1 MATDTDH
8 KDTSGPT
15 MIALVVITLV
25 MLFLGL
31 HWARQSLPDLASYA
45 EDSACV
51 DTRVEAGQTL
61 HTRDILV
68 SVFNAGQ
75 KAGTAGATMKRLE
88 KRGFVAGDTGNT
100 SVAGGVRGV
109 EIWADSVNPAA
120 LLVAKQFG
128 AGTQIVAGHEQLGD
142 GVVVVIGDHMKRMS
156 PPVESLVAEEQAYIC
171 GPPVLQ

>member
-15 MIALVVITLV
+15 LIALVVITLV

-31 HWARQSLPDLASYA
+31 HWARQSFPALASYG

-75 KAGTAGATMKRLE
+75 KAGTASATMKKLE
-88 KRGFVAGDTGNT
+88 NRGFIPADTGNT
-100 SVAGGVRGV
+100 TVAGGVHGV

-128 AGTQIVAGHEQLGD
+128 AGTQIVAGHEPLGD
-142 GVVVVIGDHMKRMS
+142 GVVVVIGDDMKRMS
-156 PPVESLVAEEQAYIC
+156 RPVESLVADQQAYIC

>member
-1 MATDTDH
+1 MATHPDH
-8 KDTSGPT
+8 RETAGPT
-15 MIALVVITLV
+15 MIALIVITLV

-31 HWARQSLPDLASYA
+31 HWVRQSLPDLASYA
-45 EDSACV
+45 DDSACV

-61 HTRDILV
+61 HTRDVLV

-75 KAGTAGATMKRLE
+75 KAGTASATMKRLE
-88 KRGFVAGDTGNT
+88 KRGFIAGDTGNT

-109 EIWADSVNPAA
+109 EIWADSVDPAA

-128 AGTQIVAGHEQLGD
+128 AGTQIVSGHDRLGD
-142 GVVVVIGDHMKRMS
+142 GVVVVIGDSVRRMS
-156 PPVESLVAEEQAYIC
+156 PPVESLVADKQAYIC